1 MARKSNVIVVLW
13 SRKKN
18 QSKPYQKLVN
28 FNLSVLEPDLIS
40 ICIKIGFE
48 IINIATVFVSK
59 PGFGVYGARRLS
71 KVWIQEKSLRLNEDS
86 HLS

>member
-1 MARKSNVIVVLW
+1 MFFKVE
-13 SRKKN
+13 KN

-48 IINIATVFVSK
+48 IINIATLFQNLVS
-59 PGFGVYGARRLS
+59 
-71 KVWIQEKSLRLNEDS
+71 SLWCETFIDPRCEYKKNN
-86 HLS
+86 